1 MPAGVLVAMPIVVGP
16 RVAPPMPAPVPALEV
31 VAVALAA
38 DIAGAGS
45 AVLLPPLFSLSPRR
59 RYSCRPFRCRRRCA
73 PPGDE
78 PPRTREAETATT
90 KRTTET
96 DDCAYAGRSSIPISS
111 QAETD
116 DGPWPSIARHGR
128 HRICRRYDNNGE
140 NTPGHP
146 SPRLHTTKWELADA
160 LARPDMAHVPMAGHG
175 PSPDAS
181 RRLRG
186 RDTNT
191 C

>member
-1 MPAGVLVAMPIVVGP
+1 MP
-16 RVAPPMPAPVPALEV
+16 
-31 VAVALAA
+31 
-38 DIAGAGS
+38 
-45 AVLLPPLFSLSPRR
+45 
-59 RYSCRPFRCRRRCA
+59 CRPSPCLHRARREPLHRQICRWKQNS
-73 PPGDE
+73 PPS
-78 PPRTREAETATT
+78 P
-90 KRTTET
+90 
-96 DDCAYAGRSSIPISS
+96 

-146 SPRLHTTKWELADA
+146 SPRLHTMKWELADA
-160 LARPDMAHVPMAGHG
+160 LDRPDMAYVPMAGHG

-186 RDTNT
+186 RDTDT
-191 C
+191 CRRRRQLMCLILPRSTCNSPEYSDYTPLRGRYRHIVQRGTAIPPSEGLNMANE

>member
-1 MPAGVLVAMPIVVGP
+1 MESFALNRQHRMVTNTTTTAHDTTTNHPRHPKLITLSLCVA
-16 RVAPPMPAPVPALEV
+16 
-31 VAVALAA
+31 
-38 DIAGAGS
+38 
-45 AVLLPPLFSLSPRR
+45 
-59 RYSCRPFRCRRRCA
+59 
-73 PPGDE
+73 
-78 PPRTREAETATT
+78 
-90 KRTTET
+90 K
-96 DDCAYAGRSSIPISS
+96 YAGGSSIPISS

-116 DGPWPSIARHGR
+116 DGPWPSIALHGR

-191 C
+191 CRRRRQVVCLILPRSTCNPPEYSDYAPLRG